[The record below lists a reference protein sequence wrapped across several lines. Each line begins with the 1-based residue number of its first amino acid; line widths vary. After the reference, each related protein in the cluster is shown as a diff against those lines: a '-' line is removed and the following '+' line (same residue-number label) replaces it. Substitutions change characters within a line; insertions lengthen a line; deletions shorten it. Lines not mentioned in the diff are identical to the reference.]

1 MIHKDEVF
9 NSVISENAN
18 ELKGNDY
25 ISFNGLDKLVL
36 TTNKYKQGDIIKF
49 ERKDYYN
56 QPAAVKVV
64 SSHQVYGGTEY
75 IVEAPYME
83 EVFDELEVS
92 EYYDVHKENF
102 ELNKDGINELMG
114 ELENAPLM
122 SDLSKDF

>member
-1 MIHKDEVF
+1 M
-9 NSVISENAN
+9 
-18 ELKGNDY
+18 
-25 ISFNGLDKLVL
+25 

-92 EYYDVHKENF
+92 EYYER
-102 ELNKDGINELMG
+102 
-114 ELENAPLM
+114 
-122 SDLSKDF
+122 S